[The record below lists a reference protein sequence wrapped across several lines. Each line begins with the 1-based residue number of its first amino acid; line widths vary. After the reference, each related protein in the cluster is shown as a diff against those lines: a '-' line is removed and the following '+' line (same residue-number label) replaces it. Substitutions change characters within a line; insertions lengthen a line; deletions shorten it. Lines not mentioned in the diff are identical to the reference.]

1 MSAYS
6 KLKNIFN
13 EASLS
18 SDIAGILH
26 WDMSTMMPKESRNQ
40 RGEQLAYLSK
50 LSHAMISSNEV
61 RDLIVDAKNE
71 NLKQND
77 LSNLKEIERDHKL
90 ASSIPSEL
98 VQQISKVSARCEG
111 EWQEAKK
118 SSDFKLVKKNLEELI
133 NLTKEE
139 SVILGKVFKLSP
151 YEALVNKFE
160 PSSNLDQ
167 ISNVFN
173 DLQEFF
179 DTTN

>member
-26 WDMSTMMPKESRNQ
+26 WDMSTMMPKNSRNQ
-40 RGEQLAYLSK
+40 RSEQLAYLSK

-77 LSNLKEIERDHKL
+77 LSNLKEIERDHKFRFL
-90 ASSIPSEL
+90 HPL
-98 VQQISKVSARCEG
+98 KVPNWISLNS
-111 EWQEAKK
+111 
-118 SSDFKLVKKNLEELI
+118 
-133 NLTKEE
+133 
-139 SVILGKVFKLSP
+139 
-151 YEALVNKFE
+151 
-160 PSSNLDQ
+160 
-167 ISNVFN
+167 
-173 DLQEFF
+173 
-179 DTTN
+179 